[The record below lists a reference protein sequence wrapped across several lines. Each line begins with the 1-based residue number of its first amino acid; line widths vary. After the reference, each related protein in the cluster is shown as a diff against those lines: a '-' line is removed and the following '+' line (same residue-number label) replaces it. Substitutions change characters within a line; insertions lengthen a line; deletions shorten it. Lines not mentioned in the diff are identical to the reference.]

1 MLFKTKYREDLQI
14 LRGFAV
20 VSVVLFHMNSDWF
33 PNGYLGVDIFFIISG
48 YVVTPMILEIFR
60 DEHSQN
66 QTTLKLINF
75 YKRRIFRLAPALG
88 ATLIIFALFFL
99 ILIVPGDHPKFA
111 IQGLATLFLV
121 GNYGAFKYSRDYFS
135 PGPSPLVHTW
145 SLSVEE
151 QIYIFLPIVLLVLN
165 RKFKISQ
172 KIMIWLYGIIT
183 VISLI
188 FFVFSNILTPLALKL
203 NFSQIT
209 EFNFYGAHSRIW
221 EFSIGGIVY
230 LHLNNRKK
238 ELIRV
243 HSGINQVVV
252 FLLIILM
259 MGFFDLESRLKTIL
273 VVFLT
278 LFVIY
283 FQSCFAIS
291 KILQKTLRFIG
302 DRSYSIYLIHM
313 PLFYIVEN
321 SPVLNFTFSNSKILL
336 SILACLMSFTLGSV
350 MYSKIEVPNRKSYAA
365 IELTKRDFRK
375 VFLRYITLPICFLL
389 LLLFSSSKY
398 YWGLDRSIKIPVAWQ
413 IDLSCPVLSTNP
425 DSLPCIYSSATSSKK
440 VLLIGDSHAAQF
452 SQAVI
457 EAARRA
463 DWNAVI
469 WTMPACT
476 LQFTSDNGL
485 AIYED
490 CLKRNLNIRNWIKEY
505 KPDLV
510 VVSQYIAFNKSITGM
525 KNGLIELKR
534 ISKRVVLIEN
544 TPVFKNSFINDSL
557 ILDWSKE
564 NSNPISKVKLSEMD
578 ESNLRASD
586 ELALWARSQGLE
598 TKNLKNLF
606 CDDKYCYTRALKGW
620 LFSDI
625 SHLSLLGAEIAI
637 PVFMELLHD
646 VSIS

>member
-48 YVVTPMILEIFR
+48 YVVTPMILEIFS
-60 DEHSQN
+60 DENSQN
-66 QTTLKLINF
+66 QTILKLIKF
-75 YKRRIFRLAPALG
+75 YKRRFFRLAPAVG
-88 ATLIIFALFFL
+88 ATLIVFTLLFLF
-99 ILIVPGDHPKFA
+99 LIVPGDHPKFA

-135 PGPSPLVHTW
+135 PRPSPLVHTW

-151 QIYIFLPIVLLVLN
+151 QIYIFLPIVLLIIN

-172 KIMIWLYGIIT
+172 EIMIWLYGIVTI
-183 VISLI
+183 ISFIL
-188 FFVFSNILTPLALKL
+188 FEFPNILRPFTMQL

-209 EFNFYGAHSRIW
+209 DLNFYGTHSRIW
-221 EFSIGGIVY
+221 EFSIGGVMY
-230 LHLNNRKK
+230 LYLNNRKK
-238 ELIRV
+238 EMLRV
-243 HSGINQVVV
+243 HSGISHVVV
-252 FLLIILM
+252 FLMLILVV
-259 MGFFDLESRLKTIL
+259 GFLDLESRLKTIL

-278 LFVIY
+278 IFVIY

-291 KILQKTLRFIG
+291 KVLRNTLRFIG

-313 PLFYIVEN
+313 PLFYIVQN
-321 SPVLNFTFSNSKILL
+321 SPVLNFTFSNSKIFL

-375 VFLRYITLPICFLL
+375 VLLRYITLPICFLL
-389 LLLFSSSKY
+389 LLLFSSNKY

-413 IDLSCPVLSTNP
+413 IDHSCPVLSPNP
-425 DSLPCIYSSATSSKK
+425 DSPPCLYSTDSSSKK

-457 EAARRA
+457 EAARSA

-476 LQFTSDNGL
+476 VQFSSDNEF

-490 CLKRNLNIRNWIKEY
+490 CLKRNFNIRNWIREY

-510 VVSQYIAFNKSITGM
+510 IVSQYIAFNKSVTGM
-525 KNGLIELKR
+525 KNGLVELKR
-534 ISKRVVLIEN
+534 ISSRVVLIEN
-544 TPVFKNSFINDSL
+544 TPVFKNNFINDSL

-564 NSNPISKVKLSEMD
+564 NSNPISKVKLEDMD
-578 ESNLRASD
+578 ESQSRASN
-586 ELALWARSQGLE
+586 ELALWARSHGIE
-598 TKNLKNLF
+598 TRNLKNLF

-646 VSIS
+646 ISTS